1 MINGVENKKMLISNN
16 NLFFTLNKFFV
27 HFAFFDS
34 LLKSK
39 SNATSKL
46 ESPHY
51 VIGTQ
56 KKSLFWSEEEI
67 NKFNEYSK

>member
-1 MINGVENKKMLISNN
+1 MINGVENNFYFYFLTTI
-16 NLFFTLNKFFV
+16 FFYPKQVLL

-34 LLKSK
+34 LLKSN

-56 KKSLFWSEEEI
+56 KSLVWSEEEI

>member
-1 MINGVENKKMLISNN
+1 MINGLENKKCLFFNH
-16 NLFFTLNKFFV
+16 NLFFYPKQFFS
-27 HFAFFDS
+27 HFAFFQPH
-34 LLKSK
+34 LKSK

-51 VIGTQ
+51 VIGKQ
-56 KKSLFWSEEEI
+56 KSLFWSEEEI